1 MGTDG
6 QAEKNDVEVPG
17 KVSVTKSDNETV
29 LVGAGA
35 GHRDHIL

>member
-17 KVSVTKSDNETV
+17 KVSVTK
-29 LVGAGA
+29 
-35 GHRDHIL
+35 R